1 MNHFQAAG
9 GMPLLVREL
18 LSGGLLHDDVKTI
31 LGQGGLTAY
40 CSEPF
45 FNPGGHDEPLEW
57 KPGATASADPQVLA
71 SIKTPFSPEGGLK
84 LLTGNLGRSIIKVSA
99 VAKSHQK
106 LRAPAVVLSHQD
118 ELKEK
123 FEAGE
128 LERDFV
134 AVVRFQGPKAN
145 GMPELHKLVPYLGI
159 LQDRGF
165 KVALVTDGRMSG
177 ASGKIP
183 AAIHLSP
190 EALDQGPIAKL
201 RDGDTIELDAEAG
214 ALNVHAADF
223 DSRPAISGDGQP
235 TQGMGREMFQVFRN
249 QVSAAEDGASVFQQ

>member
-1 MNHFQAAG
+1 
-9 GMPLLVREL
+9 MPLLVREL

-223 DSRPAISGDGQP
+223 DSRPAIPGDGQP